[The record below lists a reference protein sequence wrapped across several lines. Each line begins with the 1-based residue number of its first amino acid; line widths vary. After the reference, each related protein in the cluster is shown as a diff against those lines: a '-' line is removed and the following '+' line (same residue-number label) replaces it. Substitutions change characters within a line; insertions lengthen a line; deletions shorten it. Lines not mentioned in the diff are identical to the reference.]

1 MILYAVFFMF
11 SVSYAYR
18 FQGIYTP
25 PVFESQDSF
34 ETHLSLN
41 DSIPSSPTPHR
52 PTSVADF
59 VDKMKTPATPRR
71 RLAAKGRQTPSK
83 SRTPS
88 KSKAKP
94 KHMDSQIDFIPVEPS
109 EPETQ
114 DPQLIT
120 EHQKEVRKEQAEA
133 ASAFQEV
140 SASVKP
146 RQRKVMRRGSPS
158 PAPPTP
164 IAKEA
169 EEEDMLPDIVVKE
182 QAAEQPP
189 PPTVSFVPEW
199 KLASQVPLM
208 KESLA
213 PLAAI
218 TNGASKERRL
228 SAISD
233 IGSDLTDIEMSRDEI
248 PITNKPVADKDISPR
263 QDVSEIANLT
273 VAISPAKDTTEYVI
287 IDYDTEKPS
296 SPDAQIQAEIKSN
309 TSPAMGPKKRAGKRK
324 REAPVPPESPEMENS
339 STVAPEPI
347 FSTAASF
354 SAAEDADTDDIVMAD
369 SPAPTRSAKRTKL
382 DPEAA
387 PPASQATPTRI
398 SSRSTKGK
406 KPRKLLADSSD
417 VNGSGKWSCSIQ

>member
-1 MILYAVFFMF
+1 
-11 SVSYAYR
+11 
-18 FQGIYTP
+18 
-25 PVFESQDSF
+25 
-34 ETHLSLN
+34 
-41 DSIPSSPTPHR
+41 
-52 PTSVADF
+52 
-59 VDKMKTPATPRR
+59 
-71 RLAAKGRQTPSK
+71 
-83 SRTPS
+83 
-88 KSKAKP
+88 
-94 KHMDSQIDFIPVEPS
+94 MDSQIDFIPVEPS

-114 DPQLIT
+114 DSQLIT

-133 ASAFQEV
+133 ATAFQEV
-140 SASVKP
+140 SASIKP

-169 EEEDMLPDIVVKE
+169 QEKDMLPEIVVKE
-182 QAAEQPP
+182 QAAERPP
-189 PPTVSFVPEW
+189 PPPPLSFVPESN
-199 KLASQVPLM
+199 LASQVLLT

-233 IGSDLTDIEMSRDEI
+233 IGSDLTDINMSRDEI
-248 PITNKPVADKDISPR
+248 PIANKPATDKDISPL
-263 QDVSEIANLT
+263 QEVSEIANLT
-273 VAISPAKDTTEYVI
+273 VAISPAKDKAEYVI
-287 IDYDTEKPS
+287 MDSDTEKPS
-296 SPDAQIQAEIKSN
+296 SPDAQIQAEIESN
-309 TSPAMGPKKRAGKRK
+309 TSPAVAPKKRPEKRK
-324 REAPVPPESPEMENS
+324 REAPAPPESPEMENS
-339 STVAPEPI
+339 ITVAPEPI

-354 SAAEDADTDDIVMAD
+354 CAAEDADTDDIVMAD

-417 VNGSGKWSCSIQ
+417 VNGSGKSSCSIQ